1 MSGQCEELCLIRGSE
16 NFFGILLDTL
26 VLDNGASVAVDCS
39 AVKSTTAG
47 AI

>member
-16 NFFGILLDTL
+16 NFLGILLDTI
-26 VLDNGASVAVDCS
+26 VLHNGVSAAVDCS
-39 AVKSTTAG
+39 AAKSTTAG